1 MGSIFSLVFARIA
14 LASQHISFDAASSSS
29 TYSAGS
35 ASGYPAFAA
44 SQALSPSSGYWC
56 SAGSHAP
63 EEVVSWTGVLSAR
76 RKALGVK
83 LDWAYSPGEFKILLS
98 SDGANFAEAACWRP
112 AARGDVAYSEYVM
125 LDAPAAVQA
134 MT

>member
-1 MGSIFSLVFARIA
+1 M
-14 LASQHISFDAASSSS
+14 
-29 TYSAGS
+29 
-35 ASGYPAFAA
+35 
-44 SQALSPSSGYWC
+44 
-56 SAGSHAP
+56 
-63 EEVVSWTGVLSAR
+63 LSAR

-134 MT
+134 MTVVMRGPRSWGYFGLNSASLLALPGPSMVVT